1 MSSISNH
8 GKVHVLTECKACN
21 LTRFAAGKRPEWM
34 TTIPESAGI
43 PKVPATYTFIAES
56 SHEIKSHRDE
66 LKRRVFGKNNP
77 KHTPYYTPMK
87 SRIIEF
93 THGSEHNDQEDN

>member
-1 MSSISNH
+1 MPSISNH
-8 GKVHVLTECKACN
+8 GKVHVLMECKACN
-21 LTRFAAGKRPEWM
+21 LTRFAAGKRRKWL

-43 PKVPATYTFIAES
+43 PEVPATYTFLAEG
-56 SHEIKSHRDE
+56 SHENKSHQDE
-66 LKRRVFGKNNP
+66 IKRRVFGKSSS
-77 KHTPYYTPMK
+77 KRTPYYTPMK